1 MIATQGSDASGS
13 DAAALAAWPPRPTPL
28 DIGSGGR
35 EDRLRMLRQMRSVWE
50 DFNGTRRELIK
61 KELAVARA
69 RQAEVTAYWNR
80 HKATVVGRWN
90 SRASAR
96 GEATVA
102 DIPEVAAQWHQD
114 NLVHPENVSATAQR
128 RGQARPYLWQCP
140 LGFGHE
146 PWPAWPKDRIQKG
159 GGCPECRRLTRL
171 ADLPTLAAQYG
182 GQIPASDITHASHER
197 VPWIC
202 RMWAVDPSAGVW
214 QPVEHRFEA
223 VVKERAFQGNGCL
236 VCAGYVI
243 DDTNSLFTWFPEIA
257 DELDAPDLD
266 PRRLPTSQHN
276 IPRKQAAE
284 VESHGVYVTLPWK
297 CRHGHSWK
305 ATILNRVQ
313 GTGCGDCST
322 SGISKEQVRLV
333 AELAGLIDLVPP
345 ESRDPRLSDGV
356 PDFASH
362 RLTVPPEHKPAHWR
376 YKDVEVDAV
385 FHLPHGV
392 CVGLEYDGAFHHS
405 VRQRDRRQYE
415 NEKSQVLVEAGLLD
429 LLIHVRIGNLPEMEA
444 PHALVVTVPER
455 ATAYQQARAVAS
467 ALCARFPEAAPSLS
481 AYLNSGRAQHQAEAD
496 AYITAVWGELRPPRR
511 KPKKA
516 ASPTPRRLSSTA
528 PHADSLLSPVSEPYR
543 NPESPNDI
551 LRDYRCDC
559 GNPEVFTAAQS
570 QVTSGNTRSCG
581 CLVTQAR
588 QRPRPAVSKAET
600 HAVRA
605 WAQQRRIVIGG
616 SGRVPDR
623 VTASFR
629 LDQAGRDDLLGPD
642 GLLDEAR
649 VREWA
654 ASAGRQ
660 LGVRGRLTGEL
671 WLDYS
676 TKELAA
682 ELQTTETPDPLVGR

>member
-1 MIATQGSDASGS
+1 
-13 DAAALAAWPPRPTPL
+13 
-28 DIGSGGR
+28 
-35 EDRLRMLRQMRSVWE
+35 MRSVWE

-69 RQAEVTAYWNR
+69 RQAEVVAYWNR
-80 HKATVVGRWN
+80 HKITVMDRWDN
-90 SRASAR
+90 RTRGR
-96 GEATVA
+96 GEVTVA
-102 DIPEVAAQWHQD
+102 DIPEVAALWHQD

-128 RGQARPYLWQCP
+128 RGEVSPYMWQCP
-140 LGFGHE
+140 LAFGHE

-159 GGCPECRRLTRL
+159 AGCPECRRLTRL
-171 ADLPTLAAQYG
+171 ADLPTLATQYR
-182 GQIPASDITHASHER
+182 GQRPASDITHASHER

-202 RMWAVDPSAGVW
+202 RTWGVDPSTGVW
-214 QPVEHRFEA
+214 QPVEHCFEA
-223 VVKERAFQGNGCL
+223 VVKERALQGDGCL

-276 IPRKQAAE
+276 ISRKHVAE
-284 VESHGVYVTLPWK
+284 AGNRGVYATLSWR
-297 CRHGHSWK
+297 CRHGHGWE
-305 ATILNRVQ
+305 ATVLNRVQ
-313 GTGCGDCST
+313 GTGCGKCST

-345 ESRDPRLSDGV
+345 ESRDPRLPAGA

-362 RLTVPPEHKPAHWR
+362 RLTVTPEHKPAHWR

-392 CVGLEYDGAFHHS
+392 RVGLEYDGAFHHS
-405 VRQRDRRQYE
+405 TRQRDRRQYE
-415 NEKSQVLVEAGLLD
+415 NDKGLVLVAAGLLD
-429 LLIHVRIGNLPEMEA
+429 LLIHVRIGDLPEMEA
-444 PHALVVTVPER
+444 PHALIVAVPER
-455 ATAYQQARAVAS
+455 AAAYQQAGAVAS
-467 ALCARFPEAAPSLS
+467 ALSARVPWGVPGLD
-481 AYLNSGRAQHQAEAD
+481 AYLTGGTARHQAAAD

-516 ASPTPRRLSSTA
+516 GPPTPRRLSPTA
-528 PHADSLLSPVSEPYR
+528 PHTDSLLSAVSGPYR
-543 NPESPNDI
+543 NPEKPDEI
-551 LRDYRCDC
+551 VRDYRCDC
-559 GNPEVFTAAQS
+559 GNPEIFTAVQS
-570 QVTSGNTRSCG
+570 QVASGNTRSCG
-581 CLVTQAR
+581 CLATQAR

-600 HAVRA
+600 HAVRT
-605 WAQQRRIVIGG
+605 WAQQRAIAIGG
-616 SGRVPDR
+616 SGRVPDQ

-629 LDQAGRDDLLGPD
+629 LDRAGRDDLLGPD

-654 ASAGRQ
+654 VSAGRQ
-660 LGVRGRLTGEL
+660 LGARGRVTGEL
-671 WLDYS
+671 WLGYS

-682 ELQTTETPDPLVGR
+682 GPQIKATPDPLVGR